1 MILEPIFNPVW
12 VAIGYGE
19 MPGAWAVA
27 SGVVVIGAV
36 TLRGVFWGLCG
47 RRGKDAA
54 VGVIL
59 SPLLAIVIAMV

>member
-36 TLRGVFWGLCG
+36 TLRDVLGTL
-47 RRGKDAA
+47 RQKR
-54 VGVIL
+54 
-59 SPLLAIVIAMV
+59 